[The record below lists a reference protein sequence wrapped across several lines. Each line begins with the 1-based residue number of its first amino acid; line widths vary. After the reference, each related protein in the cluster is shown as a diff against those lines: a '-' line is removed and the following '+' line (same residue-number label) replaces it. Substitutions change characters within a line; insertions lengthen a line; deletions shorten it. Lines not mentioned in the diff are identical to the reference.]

1 MITARDKKV
10 KSLPSPV
17 VKNIAFVVR
26 IVLGAIFLFASAGK
40 IADPMSFAAI
50 VTNYQLLSPPLVLT
64 TAVVLPWIEAVCGL
78 ALVFGRL
85 EKGAAL
91 LVSLMMVVFTGL
103 VLYNGY
109 RGLNIACGCFSL
121 AANAPSNIAA
131 NTLRNLLILAAGA
144 WVLFFPGRQQMN
156 SVR

>member
-1 MITARDKKV
+1 MRPLPPAAINNITV
-10 KSLPSPV
+10 
-17 VKNIAFVVR
+17 VVR
-26 IVLGAIFLFASAGK
+26 ITLGAIFLFSCAGK
-40 IADPMSFAAI
+40 IADPEAFAAI
-50 VTNYQLLSPPLVLT
+50 VTNYRLLPPLLVSA
-64 TAVVLPWIEAVCGL
+64 TAVIFPWVEAVCGL

-103 VLYNGY
+103 ILYNGY

-121 AANAPSNIAA
+121 AAHAPSNIAA

-144 WVLFFPGRQQMN
+144 WVLFFSRGQRLTP
-156 SVR
+156 VR